1 MRRSNKST
9 TTNEEAR
16 RGVTPGLK
24 FTEPKGYQRSVMK
37 IYTKRNHNKREWHNE
52 RDQSGSTPPA
62 PSTGTGTEAA
72 ARTSVVGRGRA
83 VVPAVE
89 PSSARH
95 LRLND
100 RERDFLENMLQWPGL
115 PTPRQAAWVE
125 QIERRITATLNDQ
138 PQNDGAA

>member
-1 MRRSNKST
+1 MKKP
-9 TTNEEAR
+9 R

-37 IYTKRNHNKREWHNE
+37 ICTKRNHNKREWHNE

-72 ARTSVVGRGRA
+72 ARTSVVGPGGA

-89 PSSARH
+89 PCSRPDII
-95 LRLND
+95 RLND